1 MFEQCLAPNT
11 LSDGTGCDNMTCI
24 IVKLKPRHKRSRSD
38 DTDNDSEGGECKKQ
52 KSEDLTESESVH

>member
-24 IVKLKPRHKRSRSD
+24 IVKLKQKQKRSRSD
-38 DTDNDSEGGECKKQ
+38 EEDNSEGGEYKKQ
-52 KSEDLTESESVH
+52 KSEDSIESESVH

>member
-24 IVKLKPRHKRSRSD
+24 IVKLKQKQKRSRSD
-38 DTDNDSEGGECKKQ
+38 DEEDNSEGGEYKKQ
-52 KSEDLTESESVH
+52 KSEDSIESESVH